1 MKTFTV
7 TTKAGN
13 TLQFFYN
20 PENDLVVVDIIHK
33 NERGGNEILRQT
45 LDEKKLLAHAKWRLT
60 KPILLVNSYYENKIC
75 FTYN

>member
-1 MKTFTV
+1 MNAQTFTV

-33 NERGGNEILRQT
+33 NELGGNEILRKT
-45 LDEKKLLAHAKWRLT
+45 LDEKKLLAHAK
-60 KPILLVNSYYENKIC
+60 
-75 FTYN
+75 

>member
-45 LDEKKLLAHAKWRLT
+45 LDEKKLLAHAK
-60 KPILLVNSYYENKIC
+60 
-75 FTYN
+75 

>member
-7 TTKAGN
+7 ITKVGN

-33 NERGGNEILRQT
+33 NEKGGNEIFRKT
-45 LDEKKLLAHAKWRLT
+45 LDEKKLLAHAK
-60 KPILLVNSYYENKIC
+60 
-75 FTYN
+75 

>member
-1 MKTFTV
+1 MNAQTFTV

-33 NERGGNEILRQT
+33 NELGGNEILRNT
-45 LDEKKLLAHAKWRLT
+45 LDEKKLLAHAK
-60 KPILLVNSYYENKIC
+60 
-75 FTYN
+75 